1 MTMPGLRHIL
11 KDSSGAAAAEMVL
24 ILPVALALL
33 FATFE
38 GAYYAICEHRVIKGV
53 RDAARYAARLDRSFY
68 ACPAATFT
76 GSVSTIQNLARTGQL
91 SGGTTAVTGWTD
103 SDITVSVTC
112 VPEVGGIY
120 EATGRNAPVIRVST
134 VFNYQPLMGALGFT
148 SSTIRIG
155 AAAQSPVIGL

>member
-33 FATFE
+33 FMTFE

-68 ACPAATFT
+68 TCPAATFT
-76 GSVSTIQNLARTGQL
+76 GSTATIKNLARTGQL
-91 SGGTTAVTGWTD
+91 SGGSSKVSGWAD

-112 VPEVGGIY
+112 ASGIGGIY
-120 EATGRNAPVIRVST
+120 DATGGYAPIIRVST
-134 VFNYQPLMGALGFT
+134 VVDYPSLMGALGFT
-148 SSTIRIG
+148 SSTVRIG
-155 AAAQSPVIGL
+155 AASQSPVIGL